1 MLRDVNIY
9 SPSFTEN
16 EKNTVEKSVST
27 PGMSIYFEAYL
38 YSTGNYS
45 NSTWQLFPS
54 ALLVSQRRPSTANEE
69 EDEERD
75 SPSEG
80 TLDKVKKPKKVFCYL
95 SPKVS
100 LFHWK
105 TNVQQVMNCTPGNR
119 KSKI

>member
-54 ALLVSQRRPSTANEE
+54 ALLVSQQRPSTANEE

-105 TNVQQVMNCTPGNR
+105 TNAQQVMNCTPGNR
-119 KSKI
+119 LKI